1 MKTYDLMK
9 KNHTYINTEYKID
22 ESKRTIICIISTIND
37 YNRKLRKYSLFD
49 SSQFDCCEDFRQYI
63 GIARCAPEDKWD
75 EAYGKRLAE
84 YRASCLRRACLNH
97 KINNFIKE
105 TKRRLDALNDFGK
118 LKPPHRPE

>member
-49 SSQFDCCEDFRQYI
+49 SSQFD
-63 GIARCAPEDKWD
+63 
-75 EAYGKRLAE
+75 
-84 YRASCLRRACLNH
+84 
-97 KINNFIKE
+97 
-105 TKRRLDALNDFGK
+105 
-118 LKPPHRPE
+118 